1 MKKYYPIILLFLTP
15 FFVSAQK
22 AGHVNGHIIDS
33 YNEAAPF
40 VTIRLLE
47 INKTTTTN
55 EEGYFD
61 FFKVPTG
68 NYTLEVSG
76 IGFEATKQNILV
88 EEAKRTTLYLQLN
101 KLTNT
106 LKEVVINGVSMKRY
120 NATTTSN
127 SKLPVNLLDLPLTL
141 RVIDRGLI
149 DDKQAVEFRQIVK
162 NISGVT
168 LTTGNGDFMIRG
180 FQHTGGGAS
189 GSAQLINGSRN
200 FFTGYTNDL
209 NLANIERV
217 EILKGPSSVLFGA
230 NSPGGSFNMITKKP
244 LAVNKYNASAS
255 FGSWGRYRL
264 DADLTGSVTRDKK
277 LLYRFNAGYQN
288 NSDYRDFIYN
298 RNILIAPAL
307 RYQPSEKT
315 TIDIEFV
322 YNQIQRSTWYDWG
335 VPTWNNDVLAVP
347 IGYTAHEPTDGVN
360 IRNNMLMIQLQQQLT
375 SNLHFFSVFNGSSHF
390 LSGQAHSPSFFN
402 PIPNPADSMMSRVY
416 RDVQENNTASF
427 FSNYLVWKPVTGN
440 VKFNLTAGVDY
451 YQNKYYYDIK
461 QAGAF
466 DGVPSINIF
475 KPVYRQKSTASYAPV
490 GGFNDFSLTD
500 FVGVYAMGLIE
511 LSEKL
516 KVMLSGRYDS
526 YRFRNYPSKTPN
538 NTKPFLPNAGIS
550 YQPVKGLSFYG
561 SWNKGFLPQ
570 NTQTPDFGGPF
581 DPEYS
586 GQLEAGI
593 KREFLNGRYSLT
605 AAYYT
610 IDRKNVLVPKD
621 PVNDPY
627 GIKEATGKALS
638 KGVEIDFAGN
648 VLPNLNINAGYAYN
662 DSRITRSV
670 YAIEIKRQANNAPY
684 HSAHFWARYN
694 FIQGGL
700 KGFGLALGGNYVG
713 DRTTDGTL
721 SYPSPALQKLPGYST
736 LDAGLFYRYQNMLVS
751 VNLDNIFDE
760 QYIYGALN
768 AFYMQRGLPR
778 NVLCRIQ
785 FSF

>member
-1 MKKYYPIILLFLTP
+1 MKKYYSVIVLFLAP
-15 FFVSAQK
+15 LLALAQK
-22 AGHVNGHIIDS
+22 SGNVNGRIIDTDK
-33 YNEAAPF
+33 EAAPF
-40 VTIRLLE
+40 VTLKLVE
-47 INKTTTTN
+47 LNKSTMTN
-55 EEGYFD
+55 EDGFFD
-61 FFKVPTG
+61 FFRVPVG

-76 IGFEATKQNILV
+76 VGFEAEKQNVLV
-88 EEAKRTTLYLQLN
+88 EEGKKTTLNLQLN

-106 LKEVVINGVSMKRY
+106 LEEVIISGASMKRY
-120 NATTTSN
+120 NATTTAN
-127 SKLPVNLLDLPLTL
+127 NKLPAKLLDLPLTF

-149 DDKQAVEFRQIVK
+149 EDKQAVEFRQIVK
-162 NISGVT
+162 NMSGVT

-180 FQHTGGGAS
+180 FQNTGGGTG
-189 GSAQLINGSRN
+189 GSAQLMNGSRN
-200 FFTGYTNDL
+200 FFTGYTSDV
-209 NLANIERV
+209 NLTNVERV

-230 NSPGGSFNMITKKP
+230 NSPGGTFNVITKKP
-244 LAVNKYNASAS
+244 LAVNKYTFGAA
-255 FGSWGRYRL
+255 FGSWGRYRI
-264 DADLTGSVTRDKK
+264 DADMSGALSKDKK
-277 LLYRFNAGYQN
+277 LLYRFNTGYQN
-288 NSDYRDFIYN
+288 NPDYRDFIYN
-298 RNILIAPAL
+298 RSLLIAPSL

-322 YNQIQRSTWYDWG
+322 HNKVQRSTWYDWG

-347 IGYTAHEPTDGVN
+347 ISYTSHEPTDGVQMS
-360 IRNNMLMIQLQQQLT
+360 NNMLMIQLQQQLT
-375 SNLHFFSVFNGSSHF
+375 KTLHFYSTFNGSSHV
-390 LSGQAHSPSFFN
+390 LTGQAHSPSFFN
-402 PIPNPADSMMSRVY
+402 PIPNPADSMVSRVF

-427 FSNYLVWKPVTGN
+427 FSNYLVWKPTVG
-440 VKFNLTAGVDY
+440 KIKINLTTGIDY

-466 DGVPSINIF
+466 DGVPAINIF

-490 GGFNDFSLTD
+490 GGFNEFSLTN

-526 YRFRNYPSKTPN
+526 YRFRNYPTKTPN
-538 NTKPFLPNAGIS
+538 NTKPFLPNAGVS
-550 YQPVKGLSFYG
+550 YQPLIGLSLYG

-586 GQLEAGI
+586 EQLEAGI
-593 KREFLNGRYSLT
+593 KKEFLNGRYSVT
-605 AAYYT
+605 AAYYV
-610 IDRKNVLVPKD
+610 IHRKNVLVPKD
-621 PVNDPY
+621 PVNNPY

-638 KGVEIDFAGN
+638 KGAEIDFAGN

-670 YAIEIKRQANNAPY
+670 YAVEIKRQANNAPY

-694 FIQGGL
+694 FIQGSL

-713 DRTTDGTL
+713 ERTTDGTL
-721 SYPSPALQKLPGYST
+721 AYPSPTLQQLPGYST
-736 LDAGLFYRYQNMLVS
+736 LDAGLFYRHQHILVS

-778 NVLCRIQ
+778 NLMCRIQ